1 MTNVLVRER
10 QGETW
15 DIRGKKAMWR
25 WRQRLEWCCHKPRN
39 TRSRQSWERQRRIL
53 PWSLWGECG
62 SLQRRV
68 DFWPPWLWETKFP
81 LFLSH
86 MFMVICY
93 SSLRKVIELF
103 NILVPDYLV
112 WSAIRPF
119 IPISQYKAMRL
130 SKEFL
135 EAPGS
140 TSLLTFPSKRIL
152 LLPSVPR
159 PSPPWLWMDTWIE
172 GANV

>member
-1 MTNVLVRER
+1 MVPKDTCTKNPQNLYRLFYLRKGFCWCDKVKDLKVSFSGLSNWALNLMTSVLVRER

-25 WRQRLEWCCHKPRN
+25 WRQRLEWCWYKPRN
-39 TRSRQSWERQRRIL
+39 AWSRQSWKRQRWIL
-53 PWSLWGECG
+53 PWSLWRECG
-62 SLQRRV
+62 SLQSWV

-93 SSLRKVIELF
+93 SSLRKVIEVF
-103 NILVPDYLV
+103 NTLVPDYLI

-119 IPISQYKAMRL
+119 IPISQY
-130 SKEFL
+130 SNE
-135 EAPGS
+135 
-140 TSLLTFPSKRIL
+140 T
-152 LLPSVPR
+152 
-159 PSPPWLWMDTWIE
+159 
-172 GANV
+172 